1 MSQSNRKGNHPGRI
15 GRYEV
20 LRKIAS
26 GGMAEL
32 FLAKKTGMDGFEK
45 VVAIK
50 QILPHLSHEEEF
62 VNMFRDEAR
71 IVAKLSHPNIVQIFD
86 LGKSEDSYFIAM
98 EYISGRNLSSVAKRA
113 KAKSMKLEPVYV
125 ARCMA
130 QVCEGLYYAH
140 NRKEPDGKPLRIVH
154 RDVSPQNI
162 ILAFSGQT
170 KIVDFGI
177 AKAATKI
184 AHTRH
189 GVLKGKY
196 AYMSPEQIRGE
207 KIDAR
212 SDLFAVGVVL
222 FELLCGQRPFEKDN
236 SIQTLK
242 SIVQEPHI
250 SPFQYNS
257 DLDPELVSIIDRC
270 LTKKRDERYQ
280 TGQEVQ
286 IALEDYVAGSGKR
299 ASNLAISKWLNELFA
314 EDLQKS
320 QGAKINFKGIGD
332 VILPDDDSKPGSAAS
347 KPKNPSAGPVAPS
360 VRREARAVVTA
371 ASKPAARDP
380 ADSIPPPSSAMP
392 PPSSAMPPPSSA
404 MPPPS
409 SAMPPPSSAMPPP
422 SAPSQNRPTLR
433 AGGALVDKPPIP
445 APSSLRNPT
454 ERRPSTQGLARANL
468 IEEGV
473 IIDGQGKLPPLPD
486 QYTDDATAIAPSV
499 NDAIP
504 SPSVAPA
511 PLPPPSLVPLPPS
524 PPLEDTR
531 ERQYSEGT
539 REGLAEK
546 AEAAEFEDGATEFAA
561 SFIEDGGTEES
572 VPQVE
577 SVSETSQALTNN
589 RLSDGAEESPEEIAA
604 RMTNTSTGGLSSRA
618 LAEIEQTQS
627 VTKKA
632 PPEVAVQVVVPSP
645 PALPPMEE
653 SNDPLAEPTL
663 PRPEMRDVDVD
674 ADSRTMATADYEAFE
689 AELARREAE
698 EAAKAVSV
706 SAPQDDDPFE
716 DELNAI
722 SAELRRSASQASL
735 PRLSSTAES
744 EKEIEEEEEEE
755 EYDIDDEDETTAM
768 PSVPRPPP
776 NLSSLMSETKPRA
789 SGLSVNPKPVSIP
802 APEPKSEHPNSGIG
816 SERVPPA
823 NVSLSEMLVSR
834 SENNTP
840 SSTSQT
846 NRLVTNPHDSSI
858 GMPEPETQA
867 EPAELDDLP
876 LPEPIC
882 FQEPNQPA
890 EPRLRH
896 ASITPRKGVRS
907 IRETTRTP
915 NASEKASPVMSLA
928 TPSRPAPPE
937 RKGQRMAGAGTGL
950 GEAKK
955 KEGPSKV
962 LRGLKIALL
971 VLLSV
976 GAAGSV
982 TWVLLKL
989 RVPTLMVETEPPG
1002 ARVFLDDKLV
1012 PGATPIDLEVTPGKK
1027 HNLKV
1032 IHEGYDEAVRTV
1044 KVRNSIAPSKILIKL
1059 IKTSP
1064 AQAPPTQ

>member
-1 MSQSNRKGNHPGRI
+1 
-15 GRYEV
+15 
-20 LRKIAS
+20 
-26 GGMAEL
+26 MAEL

-113 KAKSMKLEPVYV
+113 KAKSVKLEPVYV

-250 SPFQYNS
+250 SPFQYNA

-299 ASNLAISKWLNELFA
+299 ASNLAISQWLNELFA

-332 VILPDDDSKPGSAAS
+332 VILPDDDSKPGSSPS
-347 KPKNPSAGPVAPS
+347 KPKSPTTGPVAPS

-371 ASKPAARDP
+371 TSKSAARPP

-422 SAPSQNRPTLR
+422 SSAMPPPSSAMPPPSSVGQNRPTLR
-433 AGGALVDKPPIP
+433 AGGALIDKPPIP
-445 APSSLRNPT
+445 APSSLRSPS

-473 IIDGQGKLPPLPD
+473 IKDSPGKLPPLPD

-504 SPSVAPA
+504 PNVAPA
-511 PLPPPSLVPLPPS
+511 PLPRPPSQNPDDS
-524 PPLEDTR
+524 R

-572 VPQVE
+572 VPQVQSVPE
-577 SVSETSQALTNN
+577 SSHASTSD
-589 RLSDGAEESPEEIAA
+589 RPSDLGEESPEEIAA

-618 LAEIEQTQS
+618 LAELEQTQS

-632 PPEVAVQVVVPSP
+632 PPEIAVQVVVPS
-645 PALPPMEE
+645 LPE
-653 SNDPLAEPTL
+653 SPTVEQPSDPLAEPTL

-689 AELARREAE
+689 AELARRAAD
-698 EAAKAVSV
+698 EAAEAVAVS
-706 SAPQDDDPFE
+706 SPKDDDPFE

-735 PRLSSTAES
+735 PRLPSVS
-744 EKEIEEEEEEE
+744 EEEVEEE
-755 EYDIDDEDETTAM
+755 EYDIDEEDDTTAM

-776 NLSSLMSETKPRA
+776 NLSSLMSETKSHS
-789 SGLSVNPKPVSIP
+789 SGLSANPKPVSIP
-802 APEPKSEHPNSGIG
+802 TPEPKSEHPNAEIG

-823 NVSLSEMLVSR
+823 NVSLSEILVSR
-834 SENNTP
+834 SENSTP
-840 SSTSQT
+840 FSASQT
-846 NRLVTNPHDSSI
+846 NRVVTNSQDSSI

-876 LPEPIC
+876 LPEPLS
-882 FQEPNQPA
+882 FQEPSPPA

-915 NASEKASPVMSLA
+915 NASEQASPVMSLA
-928 TPSRPAPPE
+928 PASSPATPV

-950 GEAKK
+950 EATKK
-955 KEGPSKV
+955 KEGTSRI

-971 VLLSV
+971 VLLSI

-1032 IHEGYDEAVRTV
+1032 IHEGYDEAIRTV

-1059 IKTSP
+1059 IKSAP
-1064 AQAPPTQ
+1064 AQAPPPR